1 MKTMHDVTSI
11 ALASSTEGGLGAK
24 STNWSDSLTPKQR
37 MASKAALVA
46 LGVGAVGG
54 LGYLVYR
61 LATPKNVRV
70 WPVIPRYPEQKGI
83 LSSFKSH
90 RPPTKQEPEKGDRIH
105 AGIDLIAKKG
115 DKIVAISDGEVIG
128 KVGGYSI
135 GTGLQAV
142 SIRHADADYIYG
154 EIMVHDLK
162 PGDKVKAG
170 QVIGHVELNNEGRS
184 MLHLEAWEHGT
195 VPKMFTPW
203 FQNKPMPKG
212 LLNVQELV
220 TSIPVA

>member
-1 MKTMHDVTSI
+1 MRTTRDVTSI
-11 ALASSTEGGLGAK
+11 ALAASADRGLGSRFSA
-24 STNWSDSLTPKQR
+24 WSDSLTPKQR
-37 MASKAALVA
+37 TASKAALVV

-70 WPVIPRYPEQKGI
+70 WPVIPRYTEQKGI
-83 LSSFKSH
+83 LSGFKSH

-135 GTGLQAV
+135 GAGLQAV
-142 SIRHADADYIYG
+142 AIRHADADYIYG

-162 PGDKVKAG
+162 PGDKIKAG

-203 FQNKPMPKG
+203 FQKFPMPKG

-220 TSIPVA
+220 TSIPAS